1 MKLSDFKNVR
11 STISVSESA
20 RKLNSILESA
30 ASVLRDVRTDLQQKK
45 PVQIKA
51 DMVKFVAGLDVINQ
65 AITRNKSLVDDSDTR
80 NKLYSIMS
88 GLEYDSP
95 EESFAVIVRQAD
107 KNKQI
112 TDKWTALFQDTEKFI
127 SAVDALARD
136 IAGHISLLKT
146 KGAEVAK
153 IPQPSTADAQPRFV

>member
-11 STISVSESA
+11 SVLSVTESTQ
-20 RKLNSILESA
+20 KLSSILESA

-51 DMVKFVAGLDVINQ
+51 DMIKFVAGLDVINQ
-65 AITRNKSLVDDSDTR
+65 AIARNKSLIDDSDTR
-80 NKLYSIMS
+80 NKLYSILS

-95 EESFAVIVRQAD
+95 EENFAIVIRQAD
-107 KNKQI
+107 KNKPI

-127 SAVDALARD
+127 KAVDVLGRD

-153 IPQPSTADAQPRFV
+153 IPQPSKADVQPRFI